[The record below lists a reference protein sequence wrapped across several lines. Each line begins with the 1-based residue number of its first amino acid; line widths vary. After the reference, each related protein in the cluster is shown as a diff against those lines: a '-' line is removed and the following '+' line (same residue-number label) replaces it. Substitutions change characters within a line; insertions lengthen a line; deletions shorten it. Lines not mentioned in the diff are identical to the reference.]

1 MAEADL
7 DRSKPSM
14 AGTVSAVAYFWKS
27 TRTVAQ
33 YEPQP
38 KRVGTPRYS
47 FVIHLERRKPTM
59 ADTDTIF
66 VLSKVDVIDC
76 AREMGIPEEAITDD
90 ILAQVKKG
98 VEWGL
103 ECWSEVMKEAINM
116 ALKS

>member
-7 DRSKPSM
+7 DRRKPSM
-14 AGTVSAVAYFWKS
+14 AGTAPAVAYFWKS
-27 TRTVAQ
+27 NRTVAQ
-33 YEPQP
+33 YELQP
-38 KRVGTPRYS
+38 KRVGTPRYL
-47 FVIHLERRKPTM
+47 FVIHTERRKPTM

-66 VLSKVDVIDC
+66 VFSKVDVIDC

-103 ECWSEVMKEAINM
+103 ECWSEVVKEAINM